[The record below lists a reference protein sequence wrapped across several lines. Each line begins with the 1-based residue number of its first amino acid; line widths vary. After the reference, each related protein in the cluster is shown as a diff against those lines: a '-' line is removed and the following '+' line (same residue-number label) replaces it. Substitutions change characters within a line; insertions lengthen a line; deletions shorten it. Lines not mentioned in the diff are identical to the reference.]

1 MEYFQEESGW
11 KEEEFLKKF
20 SALLQGMKFGGRITL
35 ELGRSIAASCGSY
48 LTKVADAKTNQGRN
62 YAIVD
67 GGIHHLTYYGAFMGM
82 KQPKCRLYPARRSE
96 DDMQNWTVCGSLC
109 TVNDILIRRYPAAGL
124 CEGDILEFQ
133 NAGAYCMTEGI
144 SLFLSRELPRVI
156 LINKKGGFQSIRD
169 HVRTDILNTPYYE
182 EV

>member
-1 MEYFQEESGW
+1 
-11 KEEEFLKKF
+11 
-20 SALLQGMKFGGRITL
+20 
-35 ELGRSIAASCGSY
+35 
-48 LTKVADAKTNQGRN
+48 
-62 YAIVD
+62 
-67 GGIHHLTYYGAFMGM
+67 
-82 KQPKCRLYPARRSE
+82 
-96 DDMQNWTVCGSLC
+96 MQNWTVCGSLC